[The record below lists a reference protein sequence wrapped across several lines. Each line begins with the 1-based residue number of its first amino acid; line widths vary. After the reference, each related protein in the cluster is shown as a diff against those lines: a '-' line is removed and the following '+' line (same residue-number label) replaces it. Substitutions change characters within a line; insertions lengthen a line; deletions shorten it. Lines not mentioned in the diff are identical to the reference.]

1 MPLEN
6 LPGCSEPQ
14 LPCRESS
21 ASCLGR
27 CSRGRVAVIIVFT
40 VKFWRTTA
48 LSNLTDRNKN
58 TVLVLFACLFKVA
71 LCLHTRQF
79 PLQLCLVLHPSRGP
93 CGEGIRELG
102 EGPGRPLL
110 RGALWSGQPSP
121 WGKQGTKTP

>member
-1 MPLEN
+1 MALEN

-79 PLQLCLVLHPSRGP
+79 FPLPVSRATSLT
-93 CGEGIRELG
+93 RSMW
-102 EGPGRPLL
+102 
-110 RGALWSGQPSP
+110 RGDSGA
-121 WGKQGTKTP
+121 G